1 MTLDVLRSVPLAP
14 KTSLELGGAA
24 ALYAEARSESDV
36 VEAARMA
43 TQEGHALTVL
53 GGGTNVVVSD
63 DGVPGLVLA
72 MRTTGI
78 EKRMDGD
85 FVVYDVAAGE
95 IWDDFVATTLDE
107 GRSGL
112 ECLSGIPGRIGATP
126 IQNVGAYGAE
136 VADTVTEVR
145 ALDRATGEVVSL
157 DREACAFQY
166 RHSRFKEDSG
176 RYIVLRVTFRLSRG
190 KPKDAAYP
198 ELQKA
203 LETRGKNPSANVI
216 RETVLGLRRAKSMV
230 LDPNDENRR
239 SVGSFF
245 LNPIVTRKEAARI
258 AQTNDGLPRYEQ
270 ADGRVK
276 MAAGWLIENSGIKKG
291 MRRGH
296 VGISTRHALQL
307 VHHGGGR
314 AEELVTFAREIRNA
328 VRTRFGVTLV
338 PEPSF
343 LGFPEGFF

>member
-1 MTLDVLRSVPLAP
+1 MSLDVATNVALAP
-14 KTSLELGGAA
+14 MTSLELGGKA
-24 ALYAEARSESDV
+24 ALYAEARNETDV
-36 VEAARMA
+36 QDAVRYAHEK
-43 TQEGHALTVL
+43 QQPLTVL

-78 EKRMDGD
+78 DKRMDGD
-85 FVVYDVAAGE
+85 FVVYEVAAGE
-95 IWDDFVATTLDE
+95 NWDNFVATTIDE

-136 VADTVTEVR
+136 VADVITQVR
-145 ALDRATGEVVSL
+145 VLDRSTGNITTIER
-157 DREACAFQY
+157 DACAFQY
-166 RHSRFKEDSG
+166 RHSRFKDEPS
-176 RYIVLRVTFRLSRG
+176 RYVVLAVTFRLSRG
-190 KPKDAAYP
+190 KPKEVTYP

-203 LETRGKNPSANVI
+203 LETRGKNPSAQAIRDTVI
-216 RETVLGLRRAKSMV
+216 ALRRSKSMV
-230 LDPNDENRR
+230 LDANDENRR

-245 LNPIVTRKEAARI
+245 LNPIVPRKEGARI
-258 AQTNDGLPRYEQ
+258 AQTNETLPRYEQ
-270 ADGRVK
+270 EDGRVK
-276 MAAGWLIENSGIKKG
+276 LAAGWLIENSGIKKG

-314 AEELVTFAREIRNA
+314 AEELITFAREIRNA
-328 VRTRFGVTLV
+328 VRTRFGIALV
-338 PEPSF
+338 PEPAF
-343 LGFPEGFF
+343 LGYPEGFF